1 MENTLTNTSEII
13 SIVLEIINSIC
24 SNLISSI
31 DKTIFPL
38 LDKLVFID
46 NNIFS
51 NGDKFNKL
59 LSNSP
64 SNGVLILANCLFTAF
79 ILYYTGRLIIAN
91 LTATQIESPPKFFI
105 KAFLSGVSMNYSLS
119 ISKFLISATSLI
131 STFFCTLGK
140 NVFGK
145 EISFQSLL
153 TILDTT
159 NYGNIDMLSLN
170 GILSAMLSISSLA
183 LIFSFAF
190 RYIIIEVLIIIS
202 PFAILCTMN
211 NSTVGFFKS
220 WFKSI
225 LSLLILQII
234 ISIMLLI
241 PYTLLNESNDILF
254 NKVLLVGSLLALLK
268 SNQFVKE
275 FIGGIGIGTN
285 FQSGVAGI
293 RSLISK

>member
-79 ILYYTGRLIIAN
+79 ILYYAGRLIIAN
-91 LTATQIESPPKFFI
+91 LTSTQIESPPKFFI

-145 EISFQSLL
+145 EISFQALL

>member
-79 ILYYTGRLIIAN
+79 ILYYAGRLIIAN